1 MVEEI
6 LVVGDFQIDVG
17 IVFVVAHHLIGRA
30 GVVAAARF
38 LTAAARCWVVTFL
51 LDSLVLGAAILEPD
65 FHLSFGEVQ
74 ILRQLFALGSDDV
87 VILLESVLQLEQL
100 AGREGRPDTFRFAE
114 GRE

>member
-17 IVFVVAHHLIGRA
+17 IVFVVAHHLVGRA

-65 FHLSFGEVQ
+65 FHLLIQ
-74 ILRQLFALGSDDV
+74 R
-87 VILLESVLQLEQL
+87 
-100 AGREGRPDTFRFAE
+100 RRKRTFRLLILF
-114 GRE
+114 R